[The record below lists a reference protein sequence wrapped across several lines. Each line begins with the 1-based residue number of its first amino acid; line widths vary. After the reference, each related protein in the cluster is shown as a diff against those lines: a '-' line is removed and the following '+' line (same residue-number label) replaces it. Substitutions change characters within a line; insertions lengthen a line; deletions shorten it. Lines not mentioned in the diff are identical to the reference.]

1 MIEDILSRLNKV
13 RKTGPNSWLAC
24 CPAHDDRSPSM
35 TLSAKDDGHILAHC
49 FTGCSFDEIVGA
61 VGLGW
66 EPWFPEKHNPHEHK
80 SFRRPYPV
88 ADVFE
93 AVVWEARVLSIIAMD
108 MHMKQEIK
116 DDDYKRLWIAR
127 DRLERAWEIANG
139 ESVTRR

>member
-1 MIEDILSRLNKV
+1 MIEDILSRLEKV
-13 RKTGPNSWLAC
+13 KKTGRANWMAC
-24 CPAHDDRSPSM
+24 CPAHEDRSPSM
-35 TLSAKDDGHILAHC
+35 TIADKGDGHILAHC
-49 FTGCSFDEIVGA
+49 FAGCSFDEIVGA

-66 EPWFPEKHNPHEHK
+66 EPWFPVNHNPHEHK
-80 SFRRPYPV
+80 NFRRPYPV